1 MIGNLL
7 LPIAFSVNIWL
18 SEPVKTIMVKEAVGT
33 YTISAY
39 SYSEGY
45 GENYQTAGGYV
56 PKPYYTV
63 ATTLEYPIGTKLFI
77 DEIGIVQVQDRGNF
91 PLNRIDLHVGH
102 DNPESFGLQNRRV
115 YRLKKKV
122 ITYKE
127 RIGKWL
133 KETRKK

>member
-45 GENYQTAGGYV
+45 GENYKTAGGYT
-56 PKPYYTV
+56 PEPYYTI
-63 ATTLEYPIGTKLFI
+63 ATTEEYRIGEKLYI
-77 DEIGIVQVQDRGNF
+77 DGVGEVQVQDRGNF
-91 PLNRIDLHVGH
+91 PSSRIDLHIGY
-102 DNPESFGLQNRRV
+102 DDPERFGLQNRKV

-133 KETRKK
+133 KEIRKK

>member
-1 MIGNLL
+1 MNILISAVLILNMWSQ
-7 LPIAFSVNIWL
+7 PITIK
-18 SEPVKTIMVKEAVGT
+18 EPVGT

-39 SYSEGY
+39 SYSEGG

-91 PLNRIDLHVGH
+91 PTNRIDLHIGH
-102 DNPESFGLQNRRV
+102 DCPENFGLQNRRV
-115 YRLKKKV
+115 YRYKKKSLSM
-122 ITYKE
+122 TE
-127 RIGKWL
+127 RLKGWL
-133 KETRKK
+133 YGE